1 MEKESDPRL
10 YEISYLVK
18 ADDDQSAAVEVAAV
32 SGAIEKEHGIVT
44 SQNSPARKA
53 LSYPVDG
60 AKDCWWGW
68 IKFMAKPEVLSAIE
82 RELKEIKQI
91 FRFSVFKI
99 NKADMAERPAR
110 KRRVVP
116 VPPAEKTDIAEIDK
130 KLEEML
136 GN

>member
-18 ADDDQSAAVEVAAV
+18 ADDDQSAAVEAASV

-44 SQNSPARKA
+44 SQNSPVRKT

-60 AKDCWWGW
+60 AKDGWWGC
-68 IKFMAKPEVLSAIE
+68 IKFMAKPEVLAAIE
-82 RELKEIKQI
+82 GELKEIKQI
-91 FRFSVFKI
+91 FRFSIFKI